1 MATDEELANLQRL
14 SNDYVP
20 EVQGD
25 LVGQR
30 QSTRAIIAE
39 YAQADPIFVHKTAA
53 LPRKYSHYRTLR
65 GDGNC
70 GWRALAFGYFEAL
83 IRTGDSARVQAEA
96 VRLKSMNNLLS
107 VLRQDAEIYED
118 FVQETLDLLERTRVD
133 MNEDHGRNL
142 LASFND
148 DGISAAVITHFR
160 LITSAWMKTNAGLY
174 VPFMLNET
182 IDQYCST
189 KIDPYAVEI
198 EHLGIQAL
206 FDAVIKPAGI
216 AMEVLYLDR
225 SAGEEVNTISWSVD
239 DHSGHYLSIPTIRL
253 LYRPGHYDLLYKI
266 EDLPEPPV
274 PQPPVH
280 ITQVHMPPVHINNM
294 FHSPHFASNNLLYH
308 GSFDL
313 DTWDLPGMSTTGISS
328 SGISSV
334 GLHPA
339 AFPPDI
345 YQPSPFTQHAAPMSP
360 GPYAVSPYPPPP
372 PPMHSQTHESNG
384 QGTFRASRFEL
395 EPAYQTLVNS
405 HMEPCQTE
413 AMKSAGESTSHYRN
427 ERFQPEIWEPGPEYN
442 KSLRDTETPSG

>member
-14 SNDYVP
+14 SDDYVP
-20 EVQGD
+20 DFQGD

-39 YAQADPIFVHKTAA
+39 YAQADPIYVHKTAA

-107 VLRQDAEIYED
+107 VLRQDADIYEE

-133 MNEDHGRNL
+133 MNEDDGRNL

-148 DGISAAVITHFR
+148 DGISAAVITHFK
-160 LITSAWMKTNAGLY
+160 LITSAWMKTNAALY
-174 VPFMLNET
+174 LPFMLNET

-216 AMEVLYLDR
+216 AMDVLYLDR
-225 SAGEEVNTISWSVD
+225 SAGDEVNTISWQVD
-239 DHSGHYLSIPTIRL
+239 NSSGHYLSIPTIRL
-253 LYRPGHYDLLYKI
+253 LYRPGHYDLLYKL

-274 PQPPVH
+274 PQLPVH
-280 ITQVHMPPVHINNM
+280 MTQAQMPPVQINNM
-294 FHSPHFASNNLLYH
+294 FHAPHFASSNLLYSH
-308 GSFDL
+308 GTFDF
-313 DTWDLPGMSTTGISS
+313 DTCYLPGMSTTGISS

-334 GLHPA
+334 GIHPS
-339 AFPPDI
+339 AFAPDI
-345 YQPSPFTQHAAPMSP
+345 YQHSPYAQHGPRMSP
-360 GPYAVSPYPPPP
+360 SPYAVSPYPA
-372 PPMHSQTHESNG
+372 PPMHSPQQHETNS
-384 QGTFRASRFEL
+384 QGTFRASKFEL
-395 EPAYQTLVNS
+395 EPAYQTLANT

-413 AMKSAGESTSHYRN
+413 AMKSAGESTSHFRN
-427 ERFQPEIWEPGPEYN
+427 ERFQPEIWEPGPEYY
-442 KSLRDTETPSG
+442 KSGRDTETPSS